1 MRKTN
6 SHINLISFVLFHYER
21 VVISDI
27 MYRSEIYID
36 KILDFLKSIKGAFV

>member
-1 MRKTN
+1 MGK
-6 SHINLISFVLFHYER
+6 SYQIDMISLFCYER